1 MQIFNPVKGIQACA
15 GMDWSGVKY
24 FSTWRTGGVSRG
36 SFAGLNLAMHV
47 GDDPSDVM
55 QNRMQLRQ
63 ALPADP
69 VWVNQVHSNN
79 VHIVADTMD
88 HKIATADALVTVK
101 KNIPLAIM
109 TADCLPVVIAGFD
122 GSVVGVAHAGWRG
135 LLDGVLE
142 NTVKAIK
149 EVSDNTVLQAWIGP
163 AISSKAFQVG
173 GEVQQAFVSKNQALE
188 NYFVH
193 IDEPEASKRLNPLGE
208 KIFYLADLVGIAKSV
223 LLNSGV
229 AMIETSDECTY
240 NQSDRYYSYRRDGRT
255 GRQVTVAWLT

>member
-1 MQIFNPVKGIQACA
+1 MQMFNPVKGIQACS
-15 GMDWSGVKY
+15 GMDWPGVKY
-24 FSTWRTGGVSRG
+24 FSTWRTGGVSKG
-36 SFAGLNLAMHV
+36 PFAGLNMAMHV

-69 VWVNQVHSNN
+69 VWLNQVHSTD
-79 VHIVADTMD
+79 VHIVNSVHDY
-88 HKIATADALVTVK
+88 KITTADALVSTQ

-135 LLDGVLE
+135 LKDGILE
-142 NTVKAIK
+142 NTVQAIK
-149 EVSDNTVLQAWIGP
+149 NVASTGVLQAWIGP
-163 AISSKAFQVG
+163 AIGFNAFQVG
-173 GEVQQAFVSKNQALE
+173 AEVQQAFVSKNQDL
-188 NYFVH
+188 NVFFKP
-193 IDEPEASKRLNPLGE
+193 IDNLAIHGSATLG
-208 KIFYLADLVGIAKSV
+208 KQKQFFLADLSGIAKHI
-223 LLNSGV
+223 LLTAGL

-240 NQSDRYYSYRRDGRT
+240 TEADRYYSYRRDGRT